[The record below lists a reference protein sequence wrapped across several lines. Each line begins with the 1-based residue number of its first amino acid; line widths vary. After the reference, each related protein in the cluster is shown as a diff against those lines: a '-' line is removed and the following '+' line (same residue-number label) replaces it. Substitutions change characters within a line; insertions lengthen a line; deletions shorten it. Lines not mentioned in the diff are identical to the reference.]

1 MATGDAVQA
10 IPFIDSAFAP
20 TLQPAGLVGS
30 TPMGAVVTGTAGQ
43 TELIASLEGSFDHV
57 TLGSTHGYISKNI
70 LAVGPRG

>member
-20 TLQPAGLVGS
+20 TLQPAGLVS
-30 TPMGAVVTGTAGQ
+30 TPMGAVFTGTAGQ